1 MKRVKIHD
9 RIVNVN
15 YLWIIPHL
23 KLVHDMIYARK
34 KIDILFTNYEVIKP
48 LPRYDYIV
56 HGVVMTCSEDKLLS
70 PLEVLKC
77 KWDFQ
82 WVLSQLS

>member
-1 MKRVKIHD
+1 
-9 RIVNVN
+9 
-15 YLWIIPHL
+15 
-23 KLVHDMIYARK
+23 
-34 KIDILFTNYEVIKP
+34 LFINYEVIKP

-56 HGVVMTCSEDKLLS
+56 HDVVMTNFEDKLLS

-82 WVLSQLS
+82 WVLSQFS